1 MIWLLRHG
9 DAEEG
14 SPDFDRRL
22 TAEGERQA
30 RTAGEALRKL
40 GERIEVCLA
49 SPKLRAADSARLAC
63 ESLGAEVTLE
73 PALEVGPFDAEAL
86 AAGRGEVL
94 LVGHDPDFSQA
105 VRDLTGARVQL
116 KKGGVAGIDGREL
129 KLLLRPKDLSAI
141 VS

>member
-22 TAEGERQA
+22 TVEGERQA
-30 RTAGEALRKL
+30 RTAGQALRKL
-40 GERIEVCLA
+40 GERIDVCLA

-63 ESLGAEVTLE
+63 ESLGVEVTLE
-73 PALEVGPFDAEAL
+73 PALEGGPFDAEAL
-86 AAGRGEVL
+86 AAGLGEVL

-116 KKGGVAGIDGREL
+116 KKGGAAGIAGREL